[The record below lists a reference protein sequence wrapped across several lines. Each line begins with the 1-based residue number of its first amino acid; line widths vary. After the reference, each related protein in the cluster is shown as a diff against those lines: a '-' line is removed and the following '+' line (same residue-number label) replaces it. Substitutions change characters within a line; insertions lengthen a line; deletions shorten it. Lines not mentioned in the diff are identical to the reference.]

1 MKSKIIISIIYFIL
15 FITPSYSDDL
25 DCDQFEKLS
34 AKYVECNAKK
44 LKENTSSQVNIG
56 KKKFN
61 NSLLKEK
68 LIKFKNSKNLMDF
81 LDKDK

>member
-44 LKENTSSQVNIG
+44 LKENTTSQVNIG

>member
-1 MKSKIIISIIYFIL
+1 MKSKLIISIIYIIL
-15 FITPSYSDDL
+15 FITPSYSNDI

-34 AKYVECNAKK
+34 AKYVECNTKK
-44 LKENTSSQVNIG
+44 LKENTKKQVNIG
-56 KKKFN
+56 KKKFD
-61 NSLLKEK
+61 NSTLKEK

>member
-1 MKSKIIISIIYFIL
+1 MKIKIILLMICFLLSFNQV
-15 FITPSYSDDL
+15 FADNK
-25 DCDQFEKLS
+25 DCNQFEKLS
-34 AKYVECNAKK
+34 AKYIECNAKK
-44 LKENTSSQVNIG
+44 LKENTAKQVDKG

-61 NSLLKEK
+61 NSTFKEK

>member
-1 MKSKIIISIIYFIL
+1 MKSKLIISIIYIIL
-15 FITPSYSDDL
+15 FITPSYSNDM

-34 AKYVECNAKK
+34 AKYVECNTKK
-44 LKENTSSQVNIG
+44 LKENTKKQVNIG
-56 KKKFN
+56 KKKFD
-61 NSLLKEK
+61 NSTLKEK

>member
-25 DCDQFEKLS
+25 DCEQFEKLS

-44 LKENTSSQVNIG
+44 LKENTTSQVNIG

>member
-44 LKENTSSQVNIG
+44 LKENTTNQVNIG
-56 KKKFN
+56 KKKFD
-61 NSLLKEK
+61 NSTLKEK

>member
-15 FITPSYSDDL
+15 FITPSYSDDM

-44 LKENTSSQVNIG
+44 LKKNTTKQVNIG
-56 KKKFN
+56 KKKFE
-61 NSLLKEK
+61 NSNLKEK

>member
-44 LKENTSSQVNIG
+44 LKENTANQVNIG
-56 KKKFN
+56 KKKFE
-61 NSLLKEK
+61 NSNLKEK